1 MNQAAFHFRRLALRA
16 LCVFLPAIYFCLPS
30 ATYAADSSSTDA
42 AATSAVQ
49 FGPFKNYAYGLRES
63 VAVHSS
69 GLILE
74 FHESQLVN
82 ESILY
87 RLGQFAGTGVIWS
100 ESHASGAN
108 GYWPTVAISKEGYVI
123 MVHSNQSGKNGAD
136 LYYQVGRINPYAGP
150 IQQTITWLTDF
161 IHWDAGLNSS
171 IAINDNGV
179 IVGVHEAGRGGDGL
193 YYRVGHL
200 RNPAGGDYTIQ
211 WDSTPWG
218 VRYDTGVNPS
228 IALNNLNEVVQA
240 HQVPGETLLHYRRGT
255 VVSGGTI
262 NFGESRRYD
271 THATQPE
278 VALLD
283 SGLVLEF
290 HTLGGLISRTGRLSL
305 SNAQEIEWDEPV
317 KLDDYQHIATPAV
330 AATGTFAI
338 ATYLRDGRGGPIERE
353 LNYSFAIIP

>member
-1 MNQAAFHFRRLALRA
+1 MTQAAFHFRRLALRA
-16 LCVFLPAIYFCLPS
+16 LCVFLPAIYFCVPS
-30 ATYAADSSSTDA
+30 ATYAADLSSADA
-42 AATSAVQ
+42 AATSAAQ
-49 FGPFKNYAYGLRES
+49 FEPFRNYAYGLRES

-74 FHESQLVN
+74 FHESQLVT
-82 ESILY
+82 EAILY
-87 RLGQFAGTGVIWS
+87 RVGQFTGTGVIWS
-100 ESHASGAN
+100 ESHPSGAN
-108 GYWPTVAISKEGYVI
+108 GYWPTIAISKEGYVVV
-123 MVHSNQSGKNGAD
+123 VHTSQAGKNGAD
-136 LYYQVGRINPYAGP
+136 LYYQIGKINPYAGP
-150 IQQTITWLTDF
+150 QQTIMWLTDF
-161 IHWDAGLNSS
+161 IHWDAGYNSS

-255 VVSGGTI
+255 VSGGAI
-262 NFGESRRYD
+262 YFGESKRYD
-271 THATQPE
+271 NHATQPE

-290 HTLGGLISRTGRLSL
+290 HTLGGLISRTGSLSP
-305 SNAQEIEWDEPV
+305 SNAQEIEWDEPI

-330 AATGTFAI
+330 AATRTFAI
-338 ATYLRDGRGGPIERE
+338 ATYLRNGSPGPVERQ
-353 LNYSFAIIP
+353 LNYSVAIIR